1 MLSILPVSMIDRI
14 DVLKSIGKTA
24 VYGLDGNF
32 GVISVITRS
41 GNRLNKYYE
50 PAKYTVNTRFS
61 GYDSPRIFYSP
72 RHDPAQPSFNPDL
85 RNTLFWKPD
94 LSLQSGK
101 ELLLNYFNADNSSA
115 IRIIV
120 EGITSTGIPVTS
132 TAEYQITD

>member
-1 MLSILPVSMIDRI
+1 MIDRI

-41 GNRLNKYYE
+41 GNRITSESE
-50 PAKYTVNTRFS
+50 PVKHNAIASFS
-61 GYDSPRIFYSP
+61 GYDSARIFYSP
-72 RHDPAQPSFNPDL
+72 RHDPAQPSFNPDW
-85 RNTLFWKPD
+85 RTTLFWKPD
-94 LSLQSGK
+94 ISLQTGK

-115 IRIIV
+115 ILIIV

>member
-1 MLSILPVSMIDRI
+1 MIDRI

-24 VYGLDGNF
+24 AFGLEGNF

-41 GNRLNKYYE
+41 GNRMTEESE
-50 PAKYTVNTRFS
+50 PVKHTASAAFS
-61 GYDSPRIFYSP
+61 GYDSQRIFYSP
-72 RHDPAQPSFNPDL
+72 RHDPATQTYSPDL
-85 RNTLFWKPD
+85 RTTLFWKPD
-94 LSLQSGK
+94 ISLRTGK
-101 ELLLNYFNADNSSA
+101 ELLLDYFNADNSSS